1 MVYSLPFLT
10 QSGEFPMAARSRRYF
25 CHVLYFLVA
34 CASLAVAQGT
44 YTQIDFPSALMS
56 EATGINRAGLIVG
69 IYADDIGGHGFLL
82 HNGIYTTID
91 YPGAQY
97 SYAQGINDKGQI
109 VGLAEPIGYVF
120 DMNEQS
126 FTSIQYPGASFTYP
140 VAINNAGAIAGY
152 FQTPHMAYRGFE
164 LVNLDYTKVSPP
176 TSIAS
181 FVNGIT
187 AEGDLVGYA
196 EIHNSYSNFAFR
208 QGKFGPITIPA
219 ATAPFVLG
227 TNPAGTAV
235 VGYYQVFSG
244 IVGFVYQNRILQTL
258 SFPGSITTIATGINA
273 NGDVVG
279 YFIDSSDVTHG
290 FLWTASAAMPKQPQ
304 SR

>member
-56 EATGINRAGLIVG
+56 EATGINRAGPIVG
-69 IYADDIGGHGFLL
+69 IYADDIGGHGYLL

-176 TSIAS
+176 TSVAS

-187 AEGDLVGYA
+187 AEGETLL
-196 EIHNSYSNFAFR
+196 
-208 QGKFGPITIPA
+208 
-219 ATAPFVLG
+219 ATP
-227 TNPAGTAV
+227 
-235 VGYYQVFSG
+235 
-244 IVGFVYQNRILQTL
+244 R
-258 SFPGSITTIATGINA
+258 SITATRISHSGKA
-273 NGDVVG
+273 NLVQSLYPRPQLLLCSEPILRELPWSGTTR
-279 YFIDSSDVTHG
+279 FSHESLASSTRIEFSKRFHFQGRLPLLPPVSMR
-290 FLWTASAAMPKQPQ
+290 TATS
-304 SR
+304 

>member
-1 MVYSLPFLT
+1 
-10 QSGEFPMAARSRRYF
+10 
-25 CHVLYFLVA
+25 
-34 CASLAVAQGT
+34 
-44 YTQIDFPSALMS
+44 
-56 EATGINRAGLIVG
+56 
-69 IYADDIGGHGFLL
+69 
-82 HNGIYTTID
+82 
-91 YPGAQY
+91 
-97 SYAQGINDKGQI
+97 
-109 VGLAEPIGYVF
+109 
-120 DMNEQS
+120 
-126 FTSIQYPGASFTYP
+126 
-140 VAINNAGAIAGY
+140 
-152 FQTPHMAYRGFE
+152 MAYRGFE

-279 YFIDSSDVTHG
+279 YFIDNSDVTHG
-290 FLWTASAAMPKQPQ
+290 FLWTASAAMPKQPSPGKPSKTISPHFNIGPRFVVFGTETSSHNGITDVEYRGDHKGNGTAQ
-304 SR
+304 PVRF